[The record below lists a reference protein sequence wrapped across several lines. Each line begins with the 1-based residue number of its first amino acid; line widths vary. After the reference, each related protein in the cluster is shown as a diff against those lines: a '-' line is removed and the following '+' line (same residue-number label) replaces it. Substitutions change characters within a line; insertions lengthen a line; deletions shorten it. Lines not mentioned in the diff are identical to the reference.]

1 MQRERHTAFITTKK
15 GFCYLTSKIG
25 RRNYPLMRI
34 RNYTLDAQDKRDMRR
49 LHPYVSFDWEKITRQ
64 LTEKRE
70 ACRQYRS
77 RRRASTPA
85 RAAHARGGFYGAYD
99 PATGAVYADG
109 DMKYALPLLDAILQR
124 DRARQQLPSPV
135 PPTQEKA
142 PLKPA
147 GHADRKHD

>member
-1 MQRERHTAFITTKK
+1 VQRERHTAFISTKK

-49 LHPYVSFDWEKITRQ
+49 LHPDVSFDWEKIARQ

-70 ACRQYRS
+70 ACRRYRS

-85 RAAHARGGFYGAYD
+85 RAAHVSGGFYGAYD
-99 PATGAVYADG
+99 PGTGTVYADG

-124 DRARQQLPSPV
+124 DRARQPLASPV
-135 PPTQEKA
+135 SPNKKIGTDA
-142 PLKPA
+142 DLSC
-147 GHADRKHD
+147 GHGL